1 MHPALLLDK
10 LLKQAEFIDSKEV
23 KLLYDLTWK
32 EAYKEGKRDAKE
44 TCGCAVED

>member
-10 LLKQAEFIDSKEV
+10 LTNQFDRITPKDLKQ
-23 KLLYDLTWK
+23 LYEQTWK

-44 TCGCAVED
+44 TCGCANDD